1 MSPSVVFKVLIA
13 GDGGVGKTT
22 LLHRYVSG
30 KFILDTKMTL
40 GVEILKKFVQI
51 GDYNVMLQLWDFG
64 GQEQFRFM
72 LKNYVLGAH
81 GAIIMY
87 DLTRFVSLQNVA
99 EWVDIVRKG
108 NPRLPLIL
116 IGGKKDL
123 SDSIF
128 IKPDDVLS
136 FKDQYNFFNNLQV
149 SSKTGEG
156 VQDVFDLLTK
166 EMLGKIILLKFF
178 TNFLLKKSKKKKK
191 GK

>member
-40 GVEILKKFVQI
+40 GVEILKKFIQI

-99 EWVDIVRKG
+99 EWVDLVREA
-108 NPRLPLIL
+108 NPRLPLML
-116 IGGKKDL
+116 VGGKKDL
-123 SDSIF
+123 ADSIF
-128 IKPDDVLS
+128 IKPEDVLEYKNLYQF
-136 FKDQYNFFNNLQV
+136 FKNLQV

-156 VQDVFDLLTK
+156 VQDVFDLITK
-166 EMLGKIILLKFF
+166 EMLGKMIAL
-178 TNFLLKKSKKKKK
+178 
-191 GK
+191 

>member
-30 KFILDTKMTL
+30 FFKLDTKMTL

-51 GDYNVMLQLWDFG
+51 KDYNVMLQLWDFG

-87 DLTRFVSLQNVA
+87 DLTRFVSLENVID
-99 EWVDIVRKG
+99 WVQLVREA

-116 IGGKKDL
+116 VGSKKDL
-123 SDSIF
+123 VDHIY
-128 IKPDDVLS
+128 IKPEDVLD
-136 FKDQYNFFNNLQV
+136 FKNKYNFFNQLQV

-156 VQDVFDLLTK
+156 VDDTFDSLTR
-166 EMLGKIILLKFF
+166 EMLGKIVTL
-178 TNFLLKKSKKKKK
+178 
-191 GK
+191 